1 MYSWVVFSFGEL
13 KIFFVVLNSA
23 KYPILNDLWG
33 LPINSLFFTK
43 TIRLPEIEILLNYE
57 VNTGKPIVAVVIR
70 APAKI
75 KKGKKG

>member
-1 MYSWVVFSFGEL
+1 MVLIQISLPHKF
-13 KIFFVVLNSA
+13 IFTLFFIKSNKYALNNVLWA
-23 KYPILNDLWG
+23 
-33 LPINSLFFTK
+33 LPINSLFIDK
-43 TIRLPEIEILLNYE
+43 TIKLPEIEILLNYE